1 MYKITMDDFI
11 YYAIENSQIPVLN
24 VLLTAEPQMNSK
36 IRLYSI
42 LNRYPEVES
51 LISAYDVDPESDNI
65 TTMNIEDFCE
75 TYDVDLE
82 DFLMDLEEVINDSK
96 SAQWLG
102 GDGDQWTE
110 GFTEELEDDNSSF
123 VSTGFE
129 EESDDGMGDF

>member
-1 MYKITMDDFI
+1 MDDFI